1 MATNIVS
8 PLDTPSFEPATTVA
22 SPPSPTTAPA
32 TGGLRRNNTLKA
44 YLANKNKI
52 KERQAINVI
61 VDPTVLKETDETPYK
76 ANRSPMN
83 DSSDSDAASPRS
95 PTSMMSPISGKR
107 IDTDL
112 DALDKQKKTIEQ
124 ELAAITQQL
133 SQLDPPTSPFAIT
146 RAPTLTATS
155 PTTSVMSKSQLVE
168 EKTRLCESLD
178 QVMKQRREL
187 LQSWARDYKNLKRS
201 GSLAKRQ
208 EDQFWVTT
216 A

>member
-1 MATNIVS
+1 MAMNIVS

-22 SPPSPTTAPA
+22 SPPSTAPT

-61 VDPTVLKETDETPYK
+61 VDPNVLQESDENTYK
-76 ANRSPMN
+76 PAST
-83 DSSDSDAASPRS
+83 SSDSDAASPQS
-95 PTSMMSPISGKR
+95 PTNLMSPVSGKR

-112 DALDKQKKTIEQ
+112 DALDKQKKTIEEQ
-124 ELAAITQQL
+124 LAAITQQL
-133 SQLDPPTSPFAIT
+133 NQLEAPTSPFAIT
-146 RAPTLTATS
+146 TAPALSPSTTAAA
-155 PTTSVMSKSQLVE
+155 SVMSKSQLVE
-168 EKTRLCESLD
+168 EKSRLCESLD

-187 LQSWARDYKNLKRS
+187 LQSWARDYKSLKRS
-201 GSLAKRQ
+201 GSLAKRN

>member
-1 MATNIVS
+1 MAMNIVS
-8 PLDTPSFEPATTVA
+8 PLETPSFEPTTTVA
-22 SPPSPTTAPA
+22 SPPSTTTAPA

-61 VDPTVLKETDETPYK
+61 VDPNVLKESDENTYK
-76 ANRSPMN
+76 PASA
-83 DSSDSDAASPRS
+83 SSDSDAASPQS
-95 PTSMMSPISGKR
+95 PTNLMSPVSGKR

-112 DALDKQKKTIEQ
+112 DALDKQKKTIEEQ
-124 ELAAITQQL
+124 LAAITQQL
-133 SQLDPPTSPFAIT
+133 NQLEAPTSPFAIT
-146 RAPTLTATS
+146 TAPALAPSTTTA
-155 PTTSVMSKSQLVE
+155 SVMSKSQLVE
-168 EKTRLCESLD
+168 EKSRLCESLD

-208 EDQFWVTT
+208 EDMFWVTT

>member
-1 MATNIVS
+1 MAMNIVS
-8 PLDTPSFEPATTVA
+8 PQDTPSFEPATTVT
-22 SPPSPTTAPA
+22 SPPSTTTAPA
-32 TGGLRRNNTLKA
+32 TGLRRNNTLKA

-61 VDPTVLKETDETPYK
+61 VDPTVLKESDENPYK
-76 ANRSPMN
+76 TNRSPVS
-83 DSSDSDAASPRS
+83 DSSDSDAASPQS
-95 PTSMMSPISGKR
+95 PTNMMSPISGKR

-112 DALDKQKKTIEQ
+112 DALDKQKKAIEQ

-146 RAPTLTATS
+146 RAPALIATS

-168 EKTRLCESLD
+168 EKTRLCESLN